1 LKDFYMPQLSPFS
14 YHEVIEASNQPGC
27 PVCRWTNISV
37 ERQLKGL
44 IFDSVNDVDTR
55 LGIRKSLGFCHEH
68 AWQLPEAGDSAP
80 LGIAFIYRD
89 ILNTV
94 NKSLAKVSHS
104 PSKSAR
110 LKSKIMGSS
119 NDQDVFKNKSIAQN
133 MVAGAPCPAC
143 VRKKEMGDLAITAV
157 VDTLAERDE
166 RMIAA
171 LTQSDGLCFS
181 HLRQSLDTAPNQF
194 TFDTLVQIHQ
204 EKLTVLIAEMDEFI
218 RKNDYRFQHEGF
230 GDESDSWRRG
240 MTAMVGQKREF
251 KNR

>member
-1 LKDFYMPQLSPFS
+1 MPQLSPFS
-14 YHEVIEASNQPGC
+14 YHEVIEASDLPGC
-27 PVCRWTNISV
+27 PVCRWTNTSV

-55 LGIRKSLGFCHEH
+55 LGIRKSLGFCYEH

-89 ILNTV
+89 VLNTI
-94 NKSLAKVSHS
+94 NKSLDKVSHS
-104 PSKSAR
+104 PSKTSFFT
-110 LKSKIMGSS
+110 SKLRGGST
-119 NDQDVFKNKSIAQN
+119 DDEGEFKNKSIAKN
-133 MVAGAPCPAC
+133 MVADAPCPAC
-143 VRKKEMGDLAITAV
+143 VRKKEMGDMAITAV
-157 VDTLAERDE
+157 VDTLAEQDE

-171 LTQSDGLCFS
+171 LKKSDGLCFP

-194 TFDTLVQIHQ
+194 TFDTLVQTHQ
-204 EKLTVLIAEMDEFI
+204 EKLAALIAELDEFI

-230 GDESDSWRRG
+230 GDESDSWRR
-240 MTAMVGQKREF
+240 AMNMMIGPKKEF

>member
-1 LKDFYMPQLSPFS
+1 MPQLSPFS
-14 YHEVIEASNQPGC
+14 YHEVIEASDLPGC
-27 PVCRWTNISV
+27 PVCRWANNSI

-55 LGIRKSLGFCHEH
+55 LVIRSSLGFCHEH

-89 ILNTV
+89 VINTI
-94 NKSLAKVSHS
+94 NKSLDKVSHS
-104 PSKSAR
+104 QSKSAF
-110 LKSKIMGSS
+110 LKSKILGSS
-119 NDQDVFKNKSIAQN
+119 DEESDFKNKS
-133 MVAGAPCPAC
+133 VAKHLTTDVPCPAC
-143 VRKKEMGDLAITAV
+143 VRKKEMSDLAVTAV
-157 VDTLAERDE
+157 VDTMAEQDE
-166 RMIAA
+166 RMIEA
-171 LTQSDGLCFS
+171 LKKSDGLCFP
-181 HLRQSLDTAPNQF
+181 HLRQSLDIAPNQF

-204 EKLTVLIAEMDEFI
+204 EKLTALIAELDEFI

-240 MTAMVGQKREF
+240 MTAMIGQKREF

>member
-1 LKDFYMPQLSPFS
+1 MPQLSPFS
-14 YHEVIEASNQPGC
+14 YHEVIEASDLPGC
-27 PVCRWTNISV
+27 PVCHWSNNSV

-55 LGIRKSLGFCHEH
+55 LGIRASFGFCHEH

-89 ILNTV
+89 VLNTI
-94 NKSLAKVSHS
+94 NKSLDKVSHS
-104 PSKSAR
+104 PSKAS
-110 LKSKIMGSS
+110 LFKSKFMGSS
-119 NDQDVFKNKSIAQN
+119 DEDASFKNKSVEKN

-143 VRKKEMGDLAITAV
+143 VRKKEMGELAITAV
-157 VDTLAERDE
+157 VDTLAEHDE

-171 LTQSDGLCFS
+171 LKKCDGLCLP
-181 HLRQSLDTAPNQF
+181 HLRLALDTAPNQF
-194 TFDTLVQIHQ
+194 TFDTLVQTHQ
-204 EKLTVLIAEMDEFI
+204 EKLTALIAELDEFI

-230 GDESDSWRRG
+230 GDESNSWRRG
-240 MTAMVGQKREF
+240 MTAMVGQKKEF

>member
-1 LKDFYMPQLSPFS
+1 MPQLSPFS
-14 YHEVIEASNQPGC
+14 YHEVIENSDLPGC
-27 PVCRWTNISV
+27 PVCRWSNTSI

-89 ILNTV
+89 VLNTI
-94 NKSLAKVSHS
+94 NKSLDKVNHS
-104 PSKSAR
+104 PSKASI

-119 NDQDVFKNKSIAQN
+119 DDDTSFKNKSIAKN

-157 VDTLAERDE
+157 VDTLAEQDE
-166 RMIAA
+166 RMVEA
-171 LTQSDGLCFS
+171 LKKSDGLCHP

-194 TFDTLVQIHQ
+194 TFDMLVQIHQ
-204 EKLTVLIAEMDEFI
+204 EKLANLIAELDEFI

-240 MTAMVGQKREF
+240 MTSMVGQKQEF

>member
-1 LKDFYMPQLSPFS
+1 MPQLSPFS
-14 YHEVIEASNQPGC
+14 YHEVIEASDLPGC
-27 PVCRWTNISV
+27 PVCRWTNTSV

-55 LGIRKSLGFCHEH
+55 LGIRNSLGFCHEH
-68 AWQLPEAGDSAP
+68 AWQLPESGDSAP

-89 ILNTV
+89 VLNTV
-94 NKSLAKVSHS
+94 NKSLDKISHS
-104 PSKSAR
+104 PSKSAF
-110 LKSKIMGSS
+110 LKSKIMGSA
-119 NDQDVFKNKSIAQN
+119 DADTDFKNKSIAKN

-157 VDTLAERDE
+157 VDTLAEQDE

-171 LTQSDGLCFS
+171 LKKSDGLCFP
-181 HLRQSLDTAPNQF
+181 HLRQSLDTALNQF
-194 TFDTLVQIHQ
+194 TFDVLVQIHQ
-204 EKLTVLIAEMDEFI
+204 GKLTALIAELDEFI

-230 GDESDSWRRG
+230 GDESDSWRR
-240 MTAMVGQKREF
+240 AMNQMAGPKREF